1 MSIASSSTPL
11 ISLDGV
17 AVDIIGTALDSR
29 AARIIQVAALKIKGQ
44 QLLDDQVYETLVNPG
59 VPIPRDSSA
68 AHGLGDDDVASAPG
82 FASVV
87 AVLDHFID
95 GGILVGHNVD
105 YDLTLLRTEH
115 ERIGRM
121 WRAPRAVDVGLLA
134 RIAAPT
140 LSNYGLRQLCEW
152 LRVPVEASLSARC
165 EAQAVAKVYAALVPL
180 LRAKNIRTLA
190 EAEAASRDLSENR
203 LERIGVGGAADGDS
217 HEASKPLV
225 RLDSYPYRH
234 RIREVMSSPPVY
246 LPADACIRDAVGT
259 LLKKK
264 VSSVYIRDRD
274 GQLGIVTERDV
285 LRAIDKHQSAALD
298 MPLAGF
304 AMKPLQTISE
314 NAFLYRAIG
323 RMDRLGFRHLAVRN
337 DRGEIVGSVTTRNL
351 LKQRATTAI
360 MLGDEIDAAVDV
372 SALAGAWSKL
382 PVMAKS
388 LVEED
393 VDPRTVAAVASSEIC
408 LLTRRAA
415 QLSEASMLHDGWG
428 APPCRHAVM
437 VLGSAGRGESLLA
450 ADQDNAIVY
459 ATGEEGGLEDKWFEE
474 LGKRMAEVLDSA
486 GVPFCKGGIM
496 AKNALWRHSIDGWK
510 RVIRGWVGRQRPE
523 DLLNVDI
530 FFDGIPVHG
539 DATLAET
546 VWSFAYD
553 VGHAAPDFVKLL
565 TELARQWHA
574 PFGLF
579 GGIKTD
585 HGRADL
591 KIGGLMPI
599 FAGARTL
606 SIRHDIRAHSTPDR
620 LRGLAL
626 KGIGAQ
632 KDIDAV
638 IDAHRII
645 LGAVLDQQLIDTEQG
660 IALSTKVDIERLDK
674 LTLQTLKDALHK
686 VDLMASMVGEGRL

>member
-1 MSIASSSTPL
+1 M
-11 ISLDGV
+11 
-17 AVDIIGTALDSR
+17 
-29 AARIIQVAALKIKGQ
+29 AAQKIKGQ
-44 QLLDDQVYETLVNPG
+44 QLLDDQMYETLVNPG
-59 VPIPRDSSA
+59 MAIPRDSSA
-68 AHGLGDDDVASAPG
+68 AHGLVDADVASAPS

-87 AVLDHFID
+87 TVLDHFID

-115 ERIGRM
+115 ERIGHM
-121 WRAPRAVDVGLLA
+121 WRPPRAVDVGLLA
-134 RIAAPT
+134 RIVAPT

-152 LRVPVEASLSARC
+152 LRIPVDTSLSARC

-203 LERIGVGGAADGDS
+203 LELIGVGGAADGEV
-217 HEASKPLV
+217 HEVTKPLV

-246 LPADACIRDAVGT
+246 LASDASVRDAVAE
-259 LLKKK
+259 LLRKK
-264 VSSVYIRDRD
+264 VSSVYVRDHD

-285 LRAIDKHQSAALD
+285 LRAIDRYQTDALD
-298 MPLAGF
+298 LPLAGI
-304 AMKPLQTISE
+304 AMKPLQAISE
-314 NAFLYRAIG
+314 NAFIYRAIG

-351 LKQRATTAI
+351 LRQRATTAI

-372 SALAGAWSKL
+372 AALAGAWSKL

-459 ATGEEGGLEDKWFEE
+459 ATGEQGG
-474 LGKRMAEVLDSA
+474 
-486 GVPFCKGGIM
+486 
-496 AKNALWRHSIDGWK
+496 
-510 RVIRGWVGRQRPE
+510 
-523 DLLNVDI
+523 
-530 FFDGIPVHG
+530 
-539 DATLAET
+539 
-546 VWSFAYD
+546 
-553 VGHAAPDFVKLL
+553 
-565 TELARQWHA
+565 
-574 PFGLF
+574 
-579 GGIKTD
+579 
-585 HGRADL
+585 
-591 KIGGLMPI
+591 
-599 FAGARTL
+599 
-606 SIRHDIRAHSTPDR
+606 
-620 LRGLAL
+620 
-626 KGIGAQ
+626 
-632 KDIDAV
+632 
-638 IDAHRII
+638 
-645 LGAVLDQQLIDTEQG
+645 
-660 IALSTKVDIERLDK
+660 
-674 LTLQTLKDALHK
+674 
-686 VDLMASMVGEGRL
+686 